1 MIRLLALCCTALL
14 LPLSGGCAVLG
25 YAAAVI
31 PGPGT
36 KAQYPGLKGQKVAI
50 LTWAERA
57 VTYDFPMLQ
66 PDVSMAVHNKLVQAA
81 DPKVK
86 TEDLVGTTFV
96 DPRQSYRFQK
106 NHPELENHSLAEIAP
121 KVGAALGCTRLIWVE
136 VQPFSI
142 YDPRAPVL
150 LKGVATMTIR
160 VAEINGDQVKVVYE
174 EAGVSVQFPKSAPE
188 GVPPSD
194 SITPNYIYKGL
205 VDEMTTQVALRFF
218 MNPAE

>member
-1 MIRLLALCCTALL
+1 MIRLLAICCTALL
-14 LPLSGGCAVLG
+14 LPLTGGCAILG

-36 KAQYPGLKGQKVAI
+36 KAQYPGLKGQKVAVM
-50 LTWAERA
+50 TWAERA
-57 VTYDFPMLQ
+57 VTYDFPTLQ
-66 PDVSMAVHNKLVQAA
+66 ADVSMAVHNKLVQAA
-81 DPKVK
+81 DPKTK
-86 TEDLVGTTFV
+86 MEELVGTTFI

-106 NHPELENHSLAEIAP
+106 NHPELENHSLTEIAP
-121 KVGAALGCTRLIWVE
+121 KVGAGLGCSRLIWVE

-142 YDPRAPVL
+142 YDPRAPIL

-160 VAEINGDQVKVVYE
+160 VAEIHGDQVKIAYE
-174 EAGVSVQFPKSAPE
+174 EAGLNVQFPKNAPE

-218 MNPAE
+218 TNPAE